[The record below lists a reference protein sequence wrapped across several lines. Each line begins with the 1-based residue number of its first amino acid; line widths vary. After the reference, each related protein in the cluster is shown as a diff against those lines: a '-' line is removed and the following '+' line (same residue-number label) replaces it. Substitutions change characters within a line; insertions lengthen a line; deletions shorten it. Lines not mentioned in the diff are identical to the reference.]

1 MSLHSRIQAFLN
13 PNKHLAELTY
23 LRQQLVDLDE
33 ELKQSQLNEH
43 RLSCQLEAVNELLG
57 QAQVDAQA
65 YRRRANRAE
74 QDLKNERA
82 FSKTMQRDLNNRIR
96 AKR

>member
-1 MSLHSRIQAFLN
+1 MSLFARIRAFLH
-13 PNKHLAELTY
+13 PEQHLAEVSR
-23 LRQQLVDLDE
+23 LRQQLEEVDE
-33 ELKQSQLNEH
+33 ALKQTQINEH

-57 QAQVDAQA
+57 QAQADSQA

-82 FSKTMQRDLNNRIR
+82 FSKTMQRDLQNRIR

>member
-1 MSLHSRIQAFLN
+1 MSLRSRLRAFFN
-13 PNKHLAELTY
+13 PDRHLAEVTH
-23 LRQQLVDLDE
+23 LRQQAVDLDD

-43 RLSCQLEAVNELLG
+43 RLCSQLEAINELLG
-57 QAQVDAQA
+57 QAQTEAQA
-65 YRRRANRAE
+65 NRRRANRLE
-74 QDLKNERA
+74 QELKNERA